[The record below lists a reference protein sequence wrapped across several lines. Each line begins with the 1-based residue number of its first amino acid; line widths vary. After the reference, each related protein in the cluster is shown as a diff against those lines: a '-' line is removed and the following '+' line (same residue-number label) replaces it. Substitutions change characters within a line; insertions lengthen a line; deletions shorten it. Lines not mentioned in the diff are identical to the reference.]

1 MKYTVDVT
9 IPDDPAMLVSL
20 WNSYCDQVGNM
31 DDHIFCMYEL
41 DALMDG
47 MSPTEIIDCIDSNMF
62 CTHDDY
68 FVVDNDDWVSFDDPT
83 DYIDILK
90 MVCFFNN
97 EDLTDPAL
105 YELDE

>member
-9 IPDDPAMLVSL
+9 IPDDRAMLVSL
-20 WNSYCDQVGNM
+20 WNSYCDQVGNT
-31 DDHIFCMYEL
+31 DDHIFCMSEL
-41 DALMDG
+41 NAVMDG
-47 MSPTEIIDCIDSNMF
+47 MSPAEIIDCIDSNMF
-62 CTHDDY
+62 CTYDDY
-68 FVVDNDDWVSFDDPT
+68 FVVDNGDWVSFDDPT